1 MPIRAIR
8 KDPKD
13 DYEKFLKVLNTITD
27 LPGVVMS
34 PVMRP
39 VIEKLPPALRT
50 LLFGVDD
57 PMTVMLSAGGLL
69 GGPLKIGIIR
79 NSGAPI
85 LTSIKAV
92 KTTSGGQRLAR
103 QLERVGRDANMV
115 VKSRAFSE
123 LGPKNQGRTLRA
135 LDALALR
142 ELHKA
147 GLRTIPREKAIQ
159 AYKNLAAKTP
169 RTGRSDDFGKYAL
182 EGIYV
187 PSYFGT
193 GPNVSARNFL
203 EALRNTLYGSSFKTV
218 QKLPN
223 VIAELLEGK

>member
-1 MPIRAIR
+1 MPIRAIG

-57 PMTVMLSAGGLL
+57 PKTVQLSAGGIL
-69 GGPLKIGIIR
+69 GGPKMGIIR

-85 LTSIKAV
+85 LTSIKPV
-92 KTTSGGQRLAR
+92 ETTSGGLRLTR
-103 QLERVGRDANMV
+103 QLERAGRDADMV

-123 LGPKNQGRTLRA
+123 LGSKYQGRILRA
-135 LDALALR
+135 LDALTQR

-203 EALRNTLYGSSFKTV
+203 QALRNTLYGSSIKTA